1 MVECPTPPRLR
12 YLNQFLGGIFTGVKL
27 TETIFRDA
35 HQSLLATRM
44 RTRDMLPIAEKM
56 NEIDW
61 YSLEVWG
68 GATFDVPIRYLNED
82 PWWRLRELKKAMPDT
97 PLQMLLRGQNIVGYH
112 NYPDDILIKF
122 VERAAV
128 NGVDIFRIFDAL
140 NDIRNL
146 EVAIREVNKNGK
158 HAQGC
163 ISYTISPV
171 HTVEKFVDFAVELA
185 ARDVDSICIKDMA
198 GMITPLVAS
207 RLIRG
212 IKKEVNL
219 PVDLHTHST
228 SGMALMTYYAA
239 AEAGVD
245 ILDTAISPLSGG
257 TAQPPCETIIAG
269 FKDTPYDTGIN
280 IEDLAEIVAYFRDL
294 KDRYNAILDPIAER
308 VDTRVLIYQV
318 PGGMLSNLVGQLKQ
332 QNALDRF
339 EDVLAEIP
347 NVRKDL
353 GYPPL
358 VTPTSQ
364 VVGVQGVMNVLM
376 GQRYLV
382 CPQET
387 KNYVK
392 GMYGL
397 HPAPVDPEI
406 KKKIIGDEE
415 IITSRPAD
423 SLKPEWEMRKQELA
437 DMGIET
443 TDENVLIYAIY
454 PFVGAK
460 FLKGEPDPDTLPEPR
475 KIGEPAEK
483 PKSEVPAAAASEPQ
497 DLGIPTEYE
506 VDVDGDIFNV
516 KLEPKGGFVSF
527 GGATTDP
534 KEKQPGGVPSPMSGL
549 ITKLLVNVGDKVK
562 KGDKIA
568 ILEAMK
574 MENNIEAPTDGEVK
588 DICIEEGDSVDKDDD
603 IMHIL

>member
-1 MVECPTPPRLR
+1 
-12 YLNQFLGGIFTGVKL
+12 
-27 TETIFRDA
+27 
-35 HQSLLATRM
+35 
-44 RTRDMLPIAEKM
+44 MLPIAEQM
-56 NEIDW
+56 DEIGW

-82 PWWRLRELKKAMPDT
+82 PWERLRALKRSMPET

-122 VERAAV
+122 VDRAAS

-146 EVAIREVNKNGK
+146 EVAIKQVNKTGS
-158 HAQGC
+158 HTQGC

-171 HTVEKFVDFAVELA
+171 HTVDKFAEFAIELA
-185 ARDVDSICIKDMA
+185 ERDVDSICIKDMA
-198 GMITPLVAS
+198 GMITPKAAYDLVK
-207 RLIRG
+207 G

-219 PVDLHTHST
+219 PVSLHTHGT
-228 SGMALMTYYAA
+228 SGMAMMSYWAA

-245 ILDTAISPLSGG
+245 ILDTAISPFSGG
-257 TAQPPCETIIAG
+257 TAQPPCEAVIAAFEG
-269 FKDTPYDTGIN
+269 TPYDTGID
-280 IEDLAEIVAYFRDL
+280 IRDLSEIVAYFREL
-294 KDRYNAILDPIAER
+294 KEKYRSILDPISER

-318 PGGMLSNLVGQLKQ
+318 PGGMLSNLVSQLKQ
-332 QNALDRF
+332 QNAMQRF

-347 NVRKDL
+347 KVRKDL

-392 GMYGL
+392 GMYGST
-397 HPAPVDPEI
+397 PAPVDPEI
-406 KKKIIGDEE
+406 QKKIIGDEKP
-415 IITSRPAD
+415 ITGRPAD
-423 SLKPEWEMRKQELA
+423 TLEPEWDMRKKELEE
-437 DMGIET
+437 MGIET

-454 PFVGAK
+454 PVVGAK
-460 FLKGEPDPDTLPEPR
+460 FLKGECIEETLEPPQSAAAKPAAPEP
-475 KIGEPAEK
+475 
-483 PKSEVPAAAASEPQ
+483 PQ
-497 DLGIPTEYE
+497 PTGIPTEYE
-506 VDVDGDIFNV
+506 VEVDGEVFEV
-516 KLEPKGGFVSF
+516 KIEPKGGFISLDAGSAGTSEGLKDVKN
-527 GGATTDP
+527 GI
-534 KEKQPGGVPSPMSGL
+534 KSPMQGL
-549 ITKLLVNVGDKVK
+549 ITKLKVTIGDHVK
-562 KGDKIA
+562 EGEVVA

-574 MENNIEAPTDGEVK
+574 MENNIESPNTGKVGEIFV
-588 DICIEEGDSVDKDDD
+588 EEGDSVEKGNY
-603 IMHIL
+603 IMSVIQGVTNE